1 MRGAIKRRKEGGKK
15 KEVLGSSHWTRQ
27 TKTSTKSPICCFP
40 HRFSAVLFWFAF
52 VSVLALLCHSLRFIS
67 LWLIKSKDQKKGSYC
82 SERWITYF
90 NFLYQKRLLLPRY
103 TSVSAL
109 SIRLLTTWIQFS
121 FNQQVCDTISLD
133 FHHKHNSASVH
144 LLQFPTLHPQ
154 RVRIPLYWR
163 QWYNHQ
169 LVDFHLQHER
179 AFSMAIDSY
188 HPELLPTLKRLST
201 LWIKGN
207 LHLAYLIKRE
217 IIDM

>member
-1 MRGAIKRRKEGGKK
+1 MPFCFDLLSFLYLLCSAILFDLFLFDWSKVKIRRKEVK
-15 KEVLGSSHWTRQ
+15 
-27 TKTSTKSPICCFP
+27 
-40 HRFSAVLFWFAF
+40 
-52 VSVLALLCHSLRFIS
+52 
-67 LWLIKSKDQKKGSYC
+67 
-82 SERWITYF
+82 ERWITYF
-90 NFLYQKRLLLPRY
+90 NFLCQKRLLLPRY

-121 FNQQVCDTISLD
+121 FNQQVYDTISLD

-188 HPELLPTLKRLST
+188 HPALLRTLKRLST

-207 LHLAYLIKRE
+207 LHLAHLIRRE
-217 IIDM
+217 TIDMWIAIAIKMHLVVSTIATRQVSAKMR